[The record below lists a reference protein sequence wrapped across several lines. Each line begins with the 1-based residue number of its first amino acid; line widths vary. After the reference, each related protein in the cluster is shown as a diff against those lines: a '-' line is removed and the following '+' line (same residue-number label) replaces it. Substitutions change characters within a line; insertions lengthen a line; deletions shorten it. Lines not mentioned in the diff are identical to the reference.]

1 VWWDVRAGRTDAG
14 GGEIV
19 IEGQGFRFESDA
31 LYAFA
36 DAGTAL
42 VDIVDE
48 IRTGLG
54 SAGELPA
61 GIFGEVGQS
70 SGFVAAYGERVR
82 ALGTAVDSVGR
93 GVDGLSTAVRTYVDA
108 KLQQEDDTAVDLRQV
123 GERV

>member
-1 VWWDVRAGRTDAG
+1 
-14 GGEIV
+14 V
-19 IEGQGFRFESDA
+19 IEGQGFQFESDT
-31 LYAFA
+31 LCAFA

-42 VDIVDE
+42 VDDVDQV
-48 IRTGLG
+48 RTGLS

-82 ALGTAVDSVGR
+82 ALGTAVDSIGR
-93 GVDGLSTAVRTYVDA
+93 GVDGLSTAVRGYVDA
-108 KLQQEDDTAVDLRQV
+108 KLQQEHDTAADLRRT